1 MKNYPKN
8 VDNKAL
14 SWDII
19 TALYKREEYIMQAV
33 IKTGG
38 KQYSVTKG
46 DVITIDH
53 LAGNPGDEVEFKDVL
68 LVSDGNGGVKVGSPV
83 LDGATVK
90 AKIVGDKKGKKLI
103 VFKFRRRKNFRKK
116 TGHRQTFTTV
126 EITDIVN

>member
-1 MKNYPKN
+1 
-8 VDNKAL
+8 
-14 SWDII
+14 
-19 TALYKREEYIMQAV
+19 MQAV

-46 DVITIDH
+46 DVITIEK

-103 VFKFRRRKNFRKK
+103 VFKFRRRKDFRKK